1 MATRTSHTHQTGLSL
16 IELVVFIVV
25 VSIALVAL
33 ISVYNEAMINS
44 IDPLIRVRALECA
57 EARLDEITSRKFDES
72 SPTGGVPACGSAE
85 TAAVACTGIT
95 VDAGL
100 DDIGDYNGRTFV
112 DGDCNVT
119 VSVVGEGT
127 DLGLADNE
135 NLVRLITVSSNMPD
149 GGVIRLSTYHTN
161 F

>member
-1 MATRTSHTHQTGLSL
+1 MATLTSHKHQTGLSL

-44 IDPLIRVRALECA
+44 VDPLIRVRALECA
-57 EARLDEITSRKFDES
+57 EAKLDEITSRKFDEN
-72 SPTGGVPACGSAE
+72 SPTGGIPACSSAE
-85 TAAVACTGIT
+85 LTAIACAGIA

-100 DDIGDYNGRTFV
+100 DDIGDYNGLTFI
-112 DGDCNVT
+112 DGDCSVT

-127 DLGLADNE
+127 DLGLADDE
-135 NLVRLITVSSNMPD
+135 NVVRLITVNSNMPD